1 MEYNPSLILP
11 AALDFCW
18 GEAELLAW
26 ASATL
31 PSIAAPAAAPD
42 VSMNFLRFMVLII

>member
-11 AALDFCW
+11 VISAFRS
-18 GEAELLAW
+18 GTTLLLV
-26 ASATL
+26 SADDATF

-42 VSMNFLRFMVLII
+42 VSMNFLRSIG